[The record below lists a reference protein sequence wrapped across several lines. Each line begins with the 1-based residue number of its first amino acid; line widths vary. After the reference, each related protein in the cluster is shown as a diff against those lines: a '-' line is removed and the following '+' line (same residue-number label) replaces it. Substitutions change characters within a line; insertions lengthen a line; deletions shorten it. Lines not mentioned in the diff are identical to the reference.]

1 MGNVNC
7 VCGGSWEE
15 IRRKKQKKK
24 NQERKESPDVIKE
37 NNNKFSL
44 KKQYTSTVNPSISVV
59 SFCNA
64 FLGAVSVSRKVSPVL
79 LLSVLR
85 KVALRSA
92 LRWLLTVPVCFNV
105 ILLLKIYDFM
115 RYKSFGSNT
124 SPKNPVLITSNLLL
138 IIPTLPREICHV
150 VI

>member
-15 IRRKKQKKK
+15 IRKKKQKKK

-59 SFCNA
+59 SFCTA
-64 FLGAVSVSRKVSPVL
+64 F
-79 LLSVLR
+79 
-85 KVALRSA
+85 
-92 LRWLLTVPVCFNV
+92 
-105 ILLLKIYDFM
+105 
-115 RYKSFGSNT
+115 
-124 SPKNPVLITSNLLL
+124 
-138 IIPTLPREICHV
+138 
-150 VI
+150 

>member
-15 IRRKKQKKK
+15 IRKKKQEKK

-37 NNNKFSL
+37 NSNKFSL
-44 KKQYTSTVNPSISVV
+44 KKQYSSTVNPSISVV
-59 SFCNA
+59 SFCTA
-64 FLGAVSVSRKVSPVL
+64 FLGAVSVSREVSPVL
-79 LLSVLR
+79 LLSVLQ